1 MTLSTFVSA
10 SSPSTVPR
18 LGLAFL
24 GAPSVPEM
32 VRLAQKAE
40 SAGFESVWIAETR
53 ITRDAVVPMVA
64 IAGATERRS
73 GWARRS

>member
-24 GAPSVPEM
+24 GAPTVPEM

-40 SAGFESVWIAETR
+40 SAGFESVWIPASFSDR
-53 ITRDAVVPMVA
+53 GSPPPACWPIVGCGVPAKPV
-64 IAGATERRS
+64 
-73 GWARRS
+73 